1 MSASVLP
8 PGPRTPSLI
17 AGIRFGRD
25 PHGYIRSVHR
35 RFGPIFTVRFIGS
48 GPVVWVAEPELVR
61 QVLTGGPE
69 LLHGGEAAEL
79 LLGPLFGDSSMATL
93 DGEPHMRR
101 RRLLAPAFHG
111 DRVRR
116 WANDIHELAERDLET
131 WPVNKAFALRP
142 HTQWI
147 TRGVILRVVLGLRD
161 GERFDRAQLLVA
173 ALARRLDPVMLFRF
187 TRHSLGPWS
196 PWVRFKRARDALDI
210 FIYEEIALRRQESS
224 LAERDDVLSLLLGV
238 KDSDGQTMSDR
249 ELRDELTD
257 LIFTGY
263 DGPGTALDW
272 AFERLLRNP
281 QVLKQLRQSLTDGD
295 DYLNA
300 TIKEVLRMR
309 PIGPIGRRVTRDIEL
324 GGYRIPAG
332 VYVAPAMAALHF
344 RDDIYPEPDEFRPER
359 FLNGGPKNYAWI
371 PFGGGVRRCLGASL
385 GQLEMRVVIRAIL
398 DHADLRV
405 PDRAPERSRIR
416 MVVSTPAR
424 GCRVVLTQ
432 PLRLAGLSDS
442 APDSTLASS
451 V

>member
-1 MSASVLP
+1 MNASLLP
-8 PGPRTPSLI
+8 AGPRTPSLI
-17 AGIRFGRD
+17 AGVRFARD

-35 RFGPIFTVRFIGS
+35 RFGPIFTVRFIGA

-61 QVLTGGPE
+61 QVLTGDPE
-69 LLHGGEAAEL
+69 LLHGGEAAGL
-79 LLGPLFGDSSMATL
+79 LLEPLFGKNSMATL

-101 RRLLAPAFHG
+101 RKLLLPAFHG

-116 WANDIHELAERDLET
+116 WAKDIQELVERDMET
-131 WPVNKAFALRP
+131 WPVDRSFTLRP

-147 TRGVILRVVLGLRD
+147 TRGVILRVVLGLHD
-161 GERFDRAQLLVA
+161 EERFNRAQLLVTE
-173 ALARRLDPVMLFRF
+173 LARRLDPIMLFRF

-196 PWVRFKRARDALDI
+196 PWVRFQRARRALDS
-210 FIYEEIALRRQESS
+210 FIYEEISMRRQESD
-224 LAERDDVLSLLLGV
+224 LAQRNDVLSLLLGA
-238 KDSDGQTMSDR
+238 KDSEGRMMSDR

-281 QVLKQLRQSLTDGD
+281 HVLERLKRSLGEGD

-309 PIGPIGRRVTRDIEL
+309 PIGPIGRRATRDIEL
-324 GGYRIPAG
+324 AGYRIPAG

-371 PFGGGVRRCLGASL
+371 PFGGGVRRCIGASL
-385 GQLEMRVVIRAIL
+385 GQLEMRVGIRAIL
-398 DHADLRV
+398 ERADLYA

-416 MVVSTPAR
+416 MVVSTPAS

-432 PLRLAGLSDS
+432 PLRPSGRSDS
-442 APDSTLASS
+442 APSPALVPS